1 MTLAAGQT
9 GLPAAALPPCPQCG
23 QPPLSSLACLVC
35 GAVLDEPADATHYQR
50 LGLPADV
57 ALDAAALERNYL
69 RLSRALHPD
78 FHGAA
83 EEPVRERVNRHSA
96 RLNEA
101 HGVLA
106 DEQERAEY
114 LLTLRDPQAL
124 ERWKA
129 LAPAFLAEAMEVSE
143 EVEQAQGPEQLAA
156 RQALAQRA
164 QSELA
169 RRRAALRDAGAWN
182 PLDARRI
189 ATWLHEARVWLRILR
204 DIEGRRDAEGRSRAG
219 HS

>member
-1 MTLAAGQT
+1 MTQAAGQT
-9 GLPAAALPPCPQCG
+9 GLSAATLPPCPQCG
-23 QPPLSSLACLVC
+23 QQPLSSLACLAC
-35 GAVLDEPADATHYQR
+35 GAVLEEPADATHYQR
-50 LGLPADV
+50 LGLPAEV
-57 ALDAAALERNYL
+57 VLDAAALERNYL

-83 EEPVRERVNRHSA
+83 DEPLRERVNRHSA
-96 RLNEA
+96 HLNEA
-101 HGVLA
+101 HGILA

-143 EVEQAQGPEQLAA
+143 EVEQARGPEQLAA

-169 RRRAALRDAGAWN
+169 RRRAALREPAVWN
-182 PLDARRI
+182 PLDARQV

-204 DIEGRRDAEGRSRAG
+204 DIEGRRGTSGRSEAG